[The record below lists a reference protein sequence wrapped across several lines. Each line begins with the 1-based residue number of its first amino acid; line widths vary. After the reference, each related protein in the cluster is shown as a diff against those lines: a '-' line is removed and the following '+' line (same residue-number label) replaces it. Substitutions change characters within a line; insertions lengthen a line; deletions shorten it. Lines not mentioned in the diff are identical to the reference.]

1 MLTQKRICE
10 LVTGESRSP
19 MRFEIRAIE
28 AVERSFSLLFLHL
41 PLDLARVMSALA
53 NSGT

>member
-19 MRFEIRAIE
+19 MRFEIRAIG
-28 AVERSFSLLFLHL
+28 AVKERL
-41 PLDLARVMSALA
+41 PAALPA
-53 NSGT
+53 IALGLQSRHVCSG